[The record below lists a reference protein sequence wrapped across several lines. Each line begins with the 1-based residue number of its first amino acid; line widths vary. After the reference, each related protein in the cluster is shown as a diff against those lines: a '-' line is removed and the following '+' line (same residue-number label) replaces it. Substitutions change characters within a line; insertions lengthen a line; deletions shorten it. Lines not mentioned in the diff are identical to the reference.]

1 MLYYSNDEL
10 LELLESTNG
19 ARVYHFRRNSYPTII
34 YKDSNQGNNLTFIL
48 NMAKKNNNNIQ
59 DPNKNTQEASGI
71 IGDSSKKNT
80 SATQPKEGDG
90 KQEKPSVISEDIS
103 GTKSKLNNSAVHS
116 SQNSGKNTVTKVTE
130 NAEKTEKHNTAI
142 IHKNNKL
149 NPSQEIS
156 KNDNLQPSTDNI
168 VQNNYLL
175 LPHEEDISMGES
187 EDLSEVEK
195 YFDSLPPVNPTF
207 ESPYKNP
214 YGGSGPISS
223 FNINNPGS
231 TFLLANNSLFQELQ
245 KQLLLQQKQIEML
258 TQQLNLHKTFDNN
271 AIKYEKLH
279 NKRNRDEIES
289 LDSQLYNTQ
298 DKVENMNKQLISIK
312 NNTNN
317 QINRLNNNF
326 EYNEKILED
335 TQKAIK
341 EENERITQ
349 QGKLI
354 EEINNKVIQISNNNA
369 LTLKGKVAEDNIS
382 QLKINK
388 CNKELEILK
397 ADMDLKFHMQN
408 DLIDKYSK
416 VEDSLKLITQ
426 QLNHYQ
432 NEVDNIQNQ
441 IELSDTDLSKD
452 KLNELIKTQESFS
465 KKFNDTFTSLN
476 NIKISNKEIEHNFH
490 KQIKAI
496 SDNISNYNIDLSND
510 LLQFEYKKLVEKHPK
525 TTKFFKYK
533 CVDNKI
539 TLYISDLKYNNLVN
553 RLILKSYEDLWSKQS
568 GLAEP
573 TVDNLSYYIDNNFDG
588 WKLSSEEEEEMYFE
602 YLVMPFGLKN
612 APATFQHFINDVLS
626 DYLDDFVISY
636 IDDILIYSNS
646 LEEHHEHVK
655 KVLKKLLENNLYIKL
670 EKCEFDVTETDR
682 GTQFTSDFWNRLCEL
697 LNIKLSFSTSNCRL
711 MVKRR
716 G

>member
-71 IGDSSKKNT
+71 IGDSFKKNT
-80 SATQPKEGDG
+80 SATQPKE
-90 KQEKPSVISEDIS
+90 
-103 GTKSKLNNSAVHS
+103 
-116 SQNSGKNTVTKVTE
+116 
-130 NAEKTEKHNTAI
+130 
-142 IHKNNKL
+142 
-149 NPSQEIS
+149 EIS

-441 IELSDTDLSKD
+441 
-452 KLNELIKTQESFS
+452 
-465 KKFNDTFTSLN
+465 
-476 NIKISNKEIEHNFH
+476 
-490 KQIKAI
+490 
-496 SDNISNYNIDLSND
+496 
-510 LLQFEYKKLVEKHPK
+510 
-525 TTKFFKYK
+525 
-533 CVDNKI
+533 
-539 TLYISDLKYNNLVN
+539 
-553 RLILKSYEDLWSKQS
+553 
-568 GLAEP
+568 
-573 TVDNLSYYIDNNFDG
+573 
-588 WKLSSEEEEEMYFE
+588 
-602 YLVMPFGLKN
+602 
-612 APATFQHFINDVLS
+612 
-626 DYLDDFVISY
+626 
-636 IDDILIYSNS
+636 
-646 LEEHHEHVK
+646 
-655 KVLKKLLENNLYIKL
+655 
-670 EKCEFDVTETDR
+670 
-682 GTQFTSDFWNRLCEL
+682 
-697 LNIKLSFSTSNCRL
+697 
-711 MVKRR
+711 
-716 G
+716 